1 MWGAGSTGL
10 VAVKQGGKTV
20 KIKKSR
26 LLAFAFAATWMGLV
40 PASAQ
45 ETKELRVAKQ
55 FGISYLPIT
64 VMEER
69 KLIEKHIK
77 AAGLGDIKIEWSR
90 LSAGAP
96 MNDALISGSL
106 DMAAGG
112 VGPLVTIWARTKGNL
127 NVKGV
132 ASINSMPLYLNTINP
147 AVKSIKD
154 FTENDRIALPAVKVS
169 IQAVTLQMAAEK
181 VLGKYDAL
189 DKLTVSMSHPDGMA
203 AMMSGKSEITAQF
216 SSAPFQY
223 QQLEDSRVKR
233 VLSSYEVLGGP
244 ATFNTIWTTSAF
256 HDKNPKT
263 YRAFLAAL
271 EEAMSLINGNKKEI
285 AMLWIKAEN
294 SKLPLDFVEKI
305 LNDPENVFTTTPQN
319 VMKYAEF
326 MHKVGSIKEKPAAWR
341 DMFFP
346 EIHDKQGS

>member
-1 MWGAGSTGL
+1 
-10 VAVKQGGKTV
+10 VHN
-20 KIKKSR
+20 KK
-26 LLAFAFAATWMGLV
+26 LLAVTVAALLGAWGG
-40 PASAQ
+40 ASAQ

-69 KLIEKHIK
+69 KLIEKHAK
-77 AAGLGDIKIEWSR
+77 AAGLGDIKVEWSR

-106 DMAAGG
+106 DMASGG
-112 VGPLVTIWARTKGNL
+112 VGPLVTVWARTKGNL

-181 VLGKYDAL
+181 MLGKYDAL
-189 DKLTVSMSHPDGMA
+189 DRLTVSMSHPDGMA
-203 AMMSGKSEITAQF
+203 VMMSGKSEVTAHF

-223 QQLEDSRVKR
+223 QQLEDPRVHR
-233 VLSSYEVLGGP
+233 VLNSYEVLGGP

-263 YRAFLAAL
+263 YKAFLDAL
-271 EEAMSLINGNKKEI
+271 EEAMTLINGNTKEV
-285 AMLWIKAEN
+285 AELWIKAEN

-305 LNDPENVFTTTPQN
+305 LKDPENVFTTTPQN

-326 MHKVGSIKEKPAAWR
+326 MHKVGSIKEMPAKWS

-346 EIHDKQGS
+346 EIQDKQGS

>member
-1 MWGAGSTGL
+1 MENKKARMLTIALAALLGAS
-10 VAVKQGGKTV
+10 
-20 KIKKSR
+20 
-26 LLAFAFAATWMGLV
+26 FADAA
-40 PASAQ
+40 AAQ

-69 KLIEKHIK
+69 KLIEKHVK
-77 AAGLGDIKIEWSR
+77 AAGLGDIKVEWSR

-106 DMAAGG
+106 DMASGG
-112 VGPLVTIWARTKGNL
+112 VGPLVTIWARTQGNL

-147 AVKSIKD
+147 AVKTIKD
-154 FTENDRIALPAVKVS
+154 FTDNDRIALPAVKVS

-181 VLGKYDAL
+181 MLGKYDAL
-189 DKLTVSMSHPDGMA
+189 DRLTVSMSHPDGMA
-203 AMMSGKSEITAQF
+203 AMMSGKSEITAHF

-263 YRAFLAAL
+263 YKAFLAAL
-271 EEAMSLINGNKKEI
+271 EEAMTMINSDKKEI
-285 AMLWIKAEN
+285 AKLWIKAEN
-294 SKLPLDFVEKI
+294 SKLPQDFVEKI
-305 LNDPENVFTTTPQN
+305 LNDPDNVFTTTPQN

-326 MHKVGSIKEKPAAWR
+326 MHKVGSIKVMPAKWS

-346 EIHDKQGS
+346 EIQGKQGS

>member
-1 MWGAGSTGL
+1 VENKKARMLALALAAALGA
-10 VAVKQGGKTV
+10 
-20 KIKKSR
+20 
-26 LLAFAFAATWMGLV
+26 AFAG
-40 PASAQ
+40 ASAAQ

-69 KLIEKHIK
+69 KLIEKHVK
-77 AAGLGDIKIEWSR
+77 AAGLGDVKVEWSR

-106 DMAAGG
+106 DMASGG

-132 ASINSMPLYLNTINP
+132 SSINSMPLYLNTINP

-154 FTENDRIALPAVKVS
+154 FTDSDRIALPAVKVS

-181 VLGKYDAL
+181 TFGKYDAL
-189 DKLTVSMSHPDGMA
+189 DRLTVSMAHPDGMA
-203 AMMSGKSEITAQF
+203 AMMSGKSEITAHF

-223 QQLEDSRVKR
+223 QQLDDPRVKR
-233 VLSSYEVLGGP
+233 VVNSYEVLGGP

-256 HDKNPKT
+256 RDKNPKT
-263 YRAFLAAL
+263 YKAFLAAL
-271 EEAMSLINGNKKEI
+271 EEAMTMINSDKKGI
-285 AMLWIKAEN
+285 AMLWVKAEN

-326 MHKVGSIKEKPAAWR
+326 MHKVGSIKEKPAAWS

>member
-1 MWGAGSTGL
+1 VSNSKIQILSMAAVALLSVCAG
-10 VAVKQGGKTV
+10 
-20 KIKKSR
+20 
-26 LLAFAFAATWMGLV
+26 
-40 PASAQ
+40 ASAQ
-45 ETKELRVAKQ
+45 ETKELRIAKQ

-69 KLIEKHIK
+69 KLIEKHVK
-77 AAGLGDIKIEWSR
+77 AAGLGDIKVEWSR

-106 DMAAGG
+106 DMASGG

-132 ASINSMPLYLNTINP
+132 SSINSMPLYLNSINP
-147 AVKSIKD
+147 AVKTIKD
-154 FTENDRIALPAVKVS
+154 FTDNDRIALPAVKVS

-181 VLGKYDAL
+181 LLGKYDAL
-189 DKLTVSMSHPDGMA
+189 DRLTVSMSHPDGMA

-216 SSAPFQY
+216 TSAPFQY
-223 QQLEDSRVKR
+223 QQLQDSRVKR

-263 YRAFLAAL
+263 YKAFLAAL
-271 EEAMSLINGNKKEI
+271 EEAMTLIHGNKKEI
-285 AMLWIKAEN
+285 AALWIKAEN
-294 SKLPLDFVEKI
+294 SKLPQDFVEKI

-326 MHKVGSIKEKPAAWR
+326 MHKVGSIKEKPAKWS

>member
-1 MWGAGSTGL
+1 M
-10 VAVKQGGKTV
+10 VKT
-20 KIKKSR
+20 KKSGILGIGLAAVC
-26 LLAFAFAATWMGLV
+26 LLSAPAA
-40 PASAQ
+40 AQ
-45 ETKELRVAKQ
+45 ETKELRIAKQ

-64 VMEER
+64 VLEER
-69 KLIEKHIK
+69 KLIEKHVK

-106 DMAAGG
+106 DLAAGG

-132 ASINSMPLYLNTINP
+132 SAINSMPLYLNTINP
-147 AVKSIKD
+147 AVKTIKD
-154 FTENDRIALPAVKVS
+154 FTDQDRIALPAVKVS

-181 VLGKYDAL
+181 LLGKYDAL
-189 DKLTVSMSHPDGMA
+189 DRLTVSMSHPDGMA
-203 AMMSGKSEITAQF
+203 AMMSGKSEITAHF

-223 QQLEDSRVKR
+223 QQLQDQRVKR

-256 HDKNPKT
+256 RDKNPKT
-263 YRAFLAAL
+263 YKAFLAAL

-294 SKLPLDFVEKI
+294 SKLPLDFVERI

-326 MHKVGSIKEKPAAWR
+326 MHKVGSIKEKPGAWS

-346 EIHDKQGS
+346 DIHDKQGS

>member
-1 MWGAGSTGL
+1 MTMENKKVRMLTIALAASLGAS
-10 VAVKQGGKTV
+10 
-20 KIKKSR
+20 
-26 LLAFAFAATWMGLV
+26 FAGAA
-40 PASAQ
+40 AAQ

-69 KLIEKHIK
+69 KLIEKHVK
-77 AAGLGDIKIEWSR
+77 AAGLGDIRVEWSR

-106 DMAAGG
+106 DMASGG

-147 AVKSIKD
+147 AVKTIKD

-181 VLGKYDAL
+181 MLGKYDAL

-203 AMMSGKSEITAQF
+203 AMMSGKSEITGQF

-233 VLSSYEVLGGP
+233 VLNSYDVLGGP
-244 ATFNTIWTTSAF
+244 ATFNTIWTTTAF
-256 HDKNPKT
+256 HDKN
-263 YRAFLAAL
+263 
-271 EEAMSLINGNKKEI
+271 
-285 AMLWIKAEN
+285 
-294 SKLPLDFVEKI
+294 
-305 LNDPENVFTTTPQN
+305 
-319 VMKYAEF
+319 
-326 MHKVGSIKEKPAAWR
+326 
-341 DMFFP
+341 
-346 EIHDKQGS
+346 

>member
-1 MWGAGSTGL
+1 LALHGAALALLL
-10 VAVKQGGKTV
+10 VG
-20 KIKKSR
+20 
-26 LLAFAFAATWMGLV
+26 V
-40 PASAQ
+40 PAPAPAQ
-45 ETKELRVAKQ
+45 EAKELRVAKQ
-55 FGISYLPIT
+55 FGISYLPMT
-64 VMEER
+64 VLEER
-69 KLIEKHIK
+69 KLIEKHVK
-77 AAGLGDIKIEWSR
+77 AAGLGDIKVEWSR

-106 DMAAGG
+106 DMASGG

-147 AVKSIKD
+147 AVKTIKD
-154 FTENDRIALPAVKVS
+154 FGDNDRIALPAVKVS

-181 VLGKYDAL
+181 LLGKYDAL
-189 DKLTVSMSHPDGMA
+189 DRLTVSMSHPDGMA
-203 AMMSGKSEITAQF
+203 AMMSGKSEITGHF

-223 QQLEDSRVKR
+223 QQLDDPRVKR
-233 VLSSYEVLGGP
+233 VLNSYEVLGGP

-256 HDKNPKT
+256 RDKNPKT
-263 YRAFLAAL
+263 YKAFLAAL
-271 EEAMSLINGNKKEI
+271 EEAMTLINSDKKDI
-285 AMLWIKAEN
+285 AVLWIKAEN

-326 MHKVGSIKEKPAAWR
+326 MHKVGSIKEKPAAWS

>member
-1 MWGAGSTGL
+1 
-10 VAVKQGGKTV
+10 V
-20 KIKKSR
+20 KSR
-26 LLAFAFAATWMGLV
+26 KLPLLAIGVAAIWVGLA

-69 KLIEKHIK
+69 KLIEKHAK
-77 AAGLGDIKIEWSR
+77 AAGLGDIKVEWSR

-106 DMAAGG
+106 DMASGG

-132 ASINSMPLYLNTINP
+132 ASINSMPLYLNTINA
-147 AVKSIKD
+147 AVKTIKD
-154 FTENDRIALPAVKVS
+154 FTDQDRIALPAVKVS

-181 VLGKYDAL
+181 ILGKHDAL
-189 DKLTVSMSHPDGMA
+189 DRLTVSMSHPDGMA

-223 QQLEDSRVKR
+223 QQLEDSRVHR
-233 VLSSYEVLGGP
+233 VLNSYEVLGGP

-256 HDKNPKT
+256 RDKNPKT
-263 YRAFLAAL
+263 YKAFLAAL
-271 EEAMSLINGNKKEI
+271 EEAMDFIKKDTRET
-285 AMLWIKAEN
+285 ALLWIKAEN

-305 LNDPENVFTTTPQN
+305 LKDPENVFTTTPQN

-326 MHKVGSIKEKPAAWR
+326 MHKVGSIKEKPAKWS

>member
-1 MWGAGSTGL
+1 MTNKKVQFLAIGL
-10 VAVKQGGKTV
+10 
-20 KIKKSR
+20 
-26 LLAFAFAATWMGLV
+26 AAACILSAPV
-40 PASAQ
+40 SAQ

-69 KLIEKHIK
+69 KLIEKHVK
-77 AAGLGDIKIEWSR
+77 AAGLGDIKVEWSR

-106 DMAAGG
+106 DMASGG

-132 ASINSMPLYLNTINP
+132 SSINSMPLYLNTINP
-147 AVKSIKD
+147 AVKTIKD
-154 FTENDRIALPAVKVS
+154 FTDNDRIALPAVKVS

-181 VLGKYDAL
+181 ILGKYDAL
-189 DKLTVSMSHPDGMA
+189 DKLTVSMAHPDGMA
-203 AMMSGKSEITAQF
+203 AMMSGKSEITGQF

-263 YRAFLAAL
+263 YKAFLAAL
-271 EEAMSLINGNKKEI
+271 EEAMTLINGNKKEI
-285 AMLWIKAEN
+285 AALWIKAEN
-294 SKLPLDFVEKI
+294 SKLPQSFVEKV

-326 MHKVGSIKEKPAAWR
+326 MHKVGSIKEMPAKWS

-346 EIHDKQGS
+346 EIHGKQGS